1 MKSVIQINK
10 KVASE
15 PKWSPFAFDDET
27 LLSIDFEEV
36 ANDMLMSS
44 TDSLIR
50 CSLKT
55 LSIILLYLKLRPSRI
70 NWPH

>member
-1 MKSVIQINK
+1 MNRKCFIQINK

-36 ANDMLMSS
+36 ANDMSS
-44 TDSLIR
+44 TLQ
-50 CSLKT
+50 T
-55 LSIILLYLKLRPSRI
+55 
-70 NWPH
+70 H